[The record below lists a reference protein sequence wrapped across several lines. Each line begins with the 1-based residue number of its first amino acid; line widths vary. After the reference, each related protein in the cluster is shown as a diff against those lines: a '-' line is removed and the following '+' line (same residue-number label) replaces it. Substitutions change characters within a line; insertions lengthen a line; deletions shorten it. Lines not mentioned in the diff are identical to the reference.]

1 MLKSLYDHFMV
12 LYHKI
17 LPTNPSIASEHSLR
31 QEQEVYAK
39 SNKLTYRNVRRAS
52 METQRH
58 LIDCILQAVISSIAS
73 LKRRDVPQSVGDP
86 TVGTEGDL
94 AARIEAKKSLQS
106 LRLTTSHLQP
116 YLLSREDMITWG
128 YVVDIPEG
136 PGGDKPSEEG
146 GVMKCE
152 RCKQPKQVRRMEE
165 AEECVYHWGRLLTKK
180 VSGEAQW
187 WGNHLNTPTD
197 VPSRRE
203 SQTVHVLFGPIHLR
217 GRLHSWPTRLLR
229 I

>member
-1 MLKSLYDHFMV
+1 MLKSLYDHFVV

-17 LPTNPSIASEHSLR
+17 LPTNPTIASEHSLR

-39 SNKLTYRNVRRAS
+39 SNKLTYRNVWHAFVETRRY
-52 METQRH
+52 
-58 LIDCILQAVISSIAS
+58 LINSISQAVISSIAS

-106 LRLTTSHLQP
+106 LRLTTSHLQS

-128 YVVDIPEG
+128 YVVDVPEG

-165 AEECVYHWGRLLTKK
+165 AEECVYHWGRLLSRK
-180 VSGEAQW
+180 V
-187 WGNHLNTPTD
+187 N
-197 VPSRRE
+197 
-203 SQTVHVLFGPIHLR
+203 
-217 GRLHSWPTRLLR
+217 GRTR
-229 I
+229 